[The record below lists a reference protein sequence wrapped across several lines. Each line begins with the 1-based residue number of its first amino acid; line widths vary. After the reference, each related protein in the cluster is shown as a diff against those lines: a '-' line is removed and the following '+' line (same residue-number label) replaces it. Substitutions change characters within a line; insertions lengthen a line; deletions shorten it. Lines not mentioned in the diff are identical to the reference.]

1 MAKHEPSSAS
11 PPQARNRQRQRHRKR
26 WVRGKLRPELARC
39 DGFDERF
46 RRGHHTEAEGRG
58 CEASSPV
65 PGEINPWNQ
74 RASRRLSVV
83 SPQQRW
89 GMDLQNR
96 HADPCTETTRLHP
109 SLPFP
114 ARQYP
119 LPWSIL
125 SCPDALPGSSTAHE
139 WLQWLQGPAAQAGP
153 QMHET
158 RTKETSLPLRDA
170 TGTITTFSEASF
182 AVVPARAVCLSRH
195 LSVLVKKQKP
205 WPGLQGHGQR
215 VLSLQQLD
223 GAQGCNERSY

>member
-1 MAKHEPSSAS
+1 M
-11 PPQARNRQRQRHRKR
+11 
-26 WVRGKLRPELARC
+26 
-39 DGFDERF
+39 
-46 RRGHHTEAEGRG
+46 
-58 CEASSPV
+58 
-65 PGEINPWNQ
+65 
-74 RASRRLSVV
+74 V

-89 GMDLQNR
+89 GMDLQKG

-158 RTKETSLPLRDA
+158 RTRETSLPLRDA
-170 TGTITTFSEASF
+170 TGTITAFSEASF
-182 AVVPARAVCLSRH
+182 AVVPRQELSVCLATFQFLLKSRSH
-195 LSVLVKKQKP
+195 GRACRATDRECFLCSS
-205 WPGLQGHGQR
+205 WMGLKAVMKGLISPSWR
-215 VLSLQQLD
+215 PTFPEL
-223 GAQGCNERSY
+223 E